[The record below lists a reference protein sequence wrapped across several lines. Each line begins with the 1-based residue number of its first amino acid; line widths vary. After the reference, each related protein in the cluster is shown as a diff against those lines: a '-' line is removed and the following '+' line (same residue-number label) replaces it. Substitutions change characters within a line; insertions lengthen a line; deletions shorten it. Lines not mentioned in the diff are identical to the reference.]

1 MNKDS
6 KVPLIPP
13 ISDFLRFTQPI
24 FFQLAKICLL
34 CQLQGKDCR
43 LQQLRTSLIGE
54 ESKKGGGRDQGTA
67 LSQSMERL
75 SCYRNDENPFP
86 LRSKAS
92 RNPDGMES
100 APMIAF
106 YGMWQ
111 PLLQKQLEDSTNC
124 VEIYFIFS
132 LSISAWFSS
141 AARCAKS
148 QTSAVTL
155 YTSSRCCCQTLMTV
169 KGTFETTVQNYKNS
183 ISHLASNF
191 RREKRLCS
199 KQA

>member
-1 MNKDS
+1 MERNLSFKPLKKYFLLIRLKQQKMNKDS
-6 KVPLIPP
+6 QSSSHPP

-24 FFQLAKICLL
+24 FFQLAKICLW

-75 SCYRNDENPFP
+75 SCYRTDENPFP

-100 APMIAF
+100 APMILF

-111 PLLQKQLEDSTNC
+111 PLLQKQLEDSTN
-124 VEIYFIFS
+124 V
-132 LSISAWFSS
+132 
-141 AARCAKS
+141 
-148 QTSAVTL
+148 
-155 YTSSRCCCQTLMTV
+155 
-169 KGTFETTVQNYKNS
+169 
-183 ISHLASNF
+183 
-191 RREKRLCS
+191 
-199 KQA
+199 